1 MPARPIVAVF
11 RHPISLFGMWLST
24 VSALMF
30 LIFFFA
36 DLFGLFSNPYL
47 GIIFF
52 LVLPAVF
59 AIGLVLMPL
68 GVYLRRRRER
78 LGHPVAQWPR
88 IDLNEPWQRT
98 IAFFVLVA
106 TAVNI
111 VVLSLA
117 AYRGIDY
124 MDSVP
129 FCGQVCHKVMH
140 PEFTAY
146 QNGPHA
152 RVACVQCHIG
162 PGAPW
167 FVRSKL
173 SGTRQVFAV
182 LLNTYP
188 RPIPS
193 PVTNLRPA
201 RETCEECHWPE
212 KFTGDKIV
220 SFYDV
225 ADDEASTVTTT
236 SMRLHV
242 GGGSEKYGIAT
253 GIHWHMAPS
262 TRISYW
268 TTDPKRQTI
277 ARVRVEGPGGRTG
290 DFYAPGITE
299 KQLLDLQASGK
310 AEKRQMD
317 CMDCHNRPSHPFTA
331 TAEEAVDEAIGLG
344 RIDKALPFIRRQMV
358 AALKEKYASQ
368 DAAAEAIARSLREFY
383 RAQYAQQYQGFEPAL
398 NQTVTITQNLYR
410 RNVFPSMNVSW
421 GTYANNIGHTDF
433 PGCFRCHDDNHAT
446 KDGKTIPQDCE
457 MCHEMLETPVP
468 ETAPGH

>member
-1 MPARPIVAVF
+1 MPTKPIAAVF
-11 RHPISLFGMWLST
+11 RHPLSLFGLWLSA
-24 VSALMF
+24 VSALLF

-36 DLFGLFSNPYL
+36 DMSGVFVNPYL
-47 GIIFF
+47 GIVFF
-52 LVLPAVF
+52 LVLPAIFV
-59 AIGLVLMPL
+59 AGLALMPL

-78 LGHPVAQWPR
+78 QGRPAAQWPR
-88 IDLNEPWQRT
+88 IDLNEPWQR
-98 IAFFVLVA
+98 AVALFVLVG
-106 TAVNI
+106 TAINV

-117 AYRGIDY
+117 AYRGIEY
-124 MDSVP
+124 MDSVG
-129 FCGQVCHKVMH
+129 FCGQVCHKVMA

-182 LLNTYP
+182 MLSTYP

-193 PVTNLRPA
+193 PVKNLRPA

-220 SFYDV
+220 TFHSF
-225 ADDEASTVTTT
+225 ADDEVNSEATTT
-236 SMRLHV
+236 MRLHV
-242 GGGSEKYGIAT
+242 GGGSEKYGIAS
-253 GIHWHMAPS
+253 GIHWHMDPA
-262 TRISYW
+262 TVITYW

-277 ARVRVEGPGGRTG
+277 PLVQVDDRRRKVKRLFRAADVTPADETEYLEGRKGEQRT
-290 DFYAPGITE
+290 
-299 KQLLDLQASGK
+299 
-310 AEKRQMD
+310 MD

-344 RIDKALPFIRRQMV
+344 RIDRNIPFVRRQMV
-358 AALKEKYASQ
+358 QVLKQKYPSQ
-368 DAAAEAIARSLREFY
+368 DAAADAIARGIRDFY
-383 RAQYAQQYQGFEPAL
+383 RSQYLAQYQRLEGSLNPA
-398 NQTVTITQNLYR
+398 VTITQNLYR
-410 RNVFPSMNVSW
+410 RNVFPQMNVTW

-433 PGCFRCHDDNHAT
+433 PGCFRCHDENHST

-457 MCHEMLETPVP
+457 LCHQMLQ
-468 ETAPGH
+468 

>member
-11 RHPISLFGMWLST
+11 RHPLSLFGMWLSA
-24 VSALMF
+24 VSALLF

-36 DLFGLFSNPYL
+36 DLFGEFSNPYL
-47 GIIFF
+47 GIVFF
-52 LVLPAVF
+52 LVLPGAFVV
-59 AIGLVLMPL
+59 GLMLMPV
-68 GVYLRRRRER
+68 GIYLRRRSER
-78 LGHPVAQWPR
+78 LGRPVARWPR

-98 IAFFVLVA
+98 VAFFVLVA
-106 TAVNI
+106 TAINV
-111 VVLSLA
+111 VVLALA
-117 AYRGIDY
+117 AYRGIEY
-124 MDSVP
+124 MDSVA
-129 FCGQVCHKVMH
+129 FCGQICHKVMH

-182 LLNTYP
+182 TLNTYP

-220 SFYDV
+220 SFYEV
-225 ADDEASTVTTT
+225 ADDEPNTVATTA
-236 SMRLHV
+236 MRLHV

-262 TRISYW
+262 TRIFYW
-268 TTDPKRQTI
+268 TTDPKRQAI
-277 ARVRVEGPGGRTG
+277 AGVSVQGPRGATAEY
-290 DFYAPGITE
+290 FAPGVTRQ
-299 KQLLDLQASGK
+299 QLDAQVTSGK
-310 AEKRQMD
+310 AEYRQMD

-331 TAEEAVDEAIGLG
+331 TAEEAADEAIGLG
-344 RIDKALPFIRRQMV
+344 RIDKGLPFIRRQMV
-358 AALKEKYASQ
+358 AALKQKYATQ
-368 DAAAEAIARSLREFY
+368 DVAADAIRRSLREFY
-383 RAQYAQQYQGFEPAL
+383 RSQYGPQYQTFEAKL
-398 NQTVTITQNLYR
+398 NHAVEITQDLYR
-410 RNVFPSMNVSW
+410 RNVFPTMNVSW

-457 MCHEMLETPVP
+457 MCHQMVEAVGTP
-468 ETAPGH
+468 PGR

>member
-1 MPARPIVAVF
+1 MPARPFVAVF
-11 RHPISLFGMWLST
+11 RHPLSLFGMWLSAVT
-24 VSALMF
+24 ALLF
-30 LIFFFA
+30 LVFFFA
-36 DLFGLFSNPYL
+36 DLFGLFNNPYL
-47 GIIFF
+47 GIVFF
-52 LVLPAVF
+52 LLLPGVF
-59 AIGLVLMPL
+59 VFGLVLMPI

-78 LGHPVAQWPR
+78 HGKPAAQWPR

-98 IAFFVLVA
+98 VAFTVLVA
-106 TAVNI
+106 TGINV
-111 VVLSLA
+111 VVLALA
-117 AYRGIDY
+117 AYRGIEY
-124 MDSVP
+124 MDSVG
-129 FCGQVCHKVMH
+129 FCGQVCHSVMH

-182 LLNTYP
+182 TLNTYP

-220 SFYDV
+220 SFYSV
-225 ADDEASTVTTT
+225 ADDDANTVTTT

-262 TRISYW
+262 TRIHYY

-277 ARVRVEGPGGRTG
+277 AAVVVEGPSGRRQE
-290 DFYAPGITE
+290 YLAPGSTL
-299 KQLLDLQASGK
+299 KQLEQQVASGK
-310 AEKRQMD
+310 AEYRTMD

-331 TAEEAVDEAIGLG
+331 TADEAVDEAFGLG
-344 RIDKALPFIRRQMV
+344 RIDKNLPFIRRQMV
-358 AALKEKYASQ
+358 AALKQKYATQ
-368 DAAAEAIARSLREFY
+368 DAAAAAIATSLRDYY
-383 RAQYAQQYQGFEPAL
+383 RSQYAQQYQGWEPKL
-398 NQTVTITQNLYR
+398 NQAITIAQSLYR
-410 RNVFPSMNVSW
+410 RNVFPTMNVSW
-421 GTYANNIGHTDF
+421 GTYSNNLGHTDF
-433 PGCFRCHDDNHAT
+433 PGCFRCHDENHASS
-446 KDGKTIPQDCE
+446 DGKTISQDCE
-457 MCHEMLETPVP
+457 LCHQML
-468 ETAPGH
+468 

>member
-1 MPARPIVAVF
+1 MPAKPIVAVF
-11 RHPISLFGMWLST
+11 RHPVSLFGMWLSA
-24 VSALMF
+24 VSALLF

-36 DLFGLFSNPYL
+36 DLFSLFSNPYL
-47 GIIFF
+47 GIVFF
-52 LVLPAVF
+52 LVLPGIFVF
-59 AIGLVLMPL
+59 GLLLMPL

-78 LGHPVAQWPR
+78 LGRPLAQWPR

-98 IAFFVLVA
+98 VVFFVFVA

-117 AYRGIDY
+117 AYRGIEY
-124 MDSVP
+124 MDSVG
-129 FCGQVCHKVMH
+129 FCGQVCHSVMH

-182 LLNTYP
+182 VLNTYP

-220 SFYDV
+220 TFHDV
-225 ADDEASTVTTT
+225 ADDEANTDTTT
-236 SMRLHV
+236 TMRVHV
-242 GGGSEKYGIAT
+242 GGGSEKYGLAT
-253 GIHWHMAPS
+253 GIHWHMDPA
-262 TRISYW
+262 TRITYK

-277 ARVRVEGPGGRTG
+277 PYVEVADRRGVRVFR
-290 DFYAPGITE
+290 APGVT
-299 KQLLDLQASGK
+299 D
-310 AEKRQMD
+310 AELARAVSRSMD

-331 TAEEAVDEAIGLG
+331 TAEAAVDEAIGLE
-344 RIDKALPFIRRQMV
+344 RIDKGLPFIRRQMV
-358 AALKEKYASQ
+358 AALKQKYQTQ

-383 RAQYAQQYQGFEPAL
+383 RGQYAAQYQGFEPKL
-398 NQTVTITQNLYR
+398 NEAITIAQNLYR
-410 RNVFPSMNVSW
+410 RNVFPTMNVSW

-433 PGCFRCHDDNHAT
+433 PGCFRCHDENHST

-457 MCHEMLETPVP
+457 LCHQMLE
-468 ETAPGH
+468 AGR

>member
-1 MPARPIVAVF
+1 MPARSIAAVF
-11 RHPISLFGMWLST
+11 RHPVSLFGMWLSAA
-24 VSALMF
+24 SAVLF
-30 LIFFFA
+30 VIFFAA
-36 DLFGLFSNPYL
+36 DLFGLFNNPYL
-47 GIIFF
+47 GIVFF
-52 LVLPAVF
+52 VVLPTTFVF
-59 AIGLVLMPL
+59 GLVLMPV
-68 GVYLRRRRER
+68 GIYLRRRRER
-78 LGHPVAQWPR
+78 RGKPMAEWPR
-88 IDLNEPWQRT
+88 IDLNQPRHR
-98 IAFFVLVA
+98 AVAVFLLVVTGGNMVILA
-106 TAVNI
+106 
-111 VVLSLA
+111 LA
-117 AYRGIDY
+117 AYRGIEY

-129 FCGQVCHKVMH
+129 FCGQVCHSVMH

-182 LLNTYP
+182 TLNTYP

-220 SFYDV
+220 SFHGV
-225 ADDEASTVTTT
+225 ADDEANTVTTT
-236 SMRLHV
+236 SLRLHV

-262 TRISYW
+262 TRITYV

-277 ARVRVEGPGGRTG
+277 AMVTVEAAGR
-290 DFYAPGITE
+290 
-299 KQLLDLQASGK
+299 GK
-310 AEKRQMD
+310 REYLAAGVSEADAREYRAGRKGETRPMD

-344 RIDKALPFIRRQMV
+344 RIDKNLPFIRRQIV
-358 AALKEKYASQ
+358 AALKQKYATQ
-368 DAAAEAIARSLREFY
+368 DAAADAIGRSLRNFY
-383 RAQYAQQYQGFEPAL
+383 RTQYAQQYPAFEPKVA
-398 NQTVTITQNLYR
+398 QAVTIAQSVYR
-410 RNVFPSMNVSW
+410 RNVFPTMNVTW

-457 MCHEMLETPVP
+457 LCHQML
-468 ETAPGH
+468 

>member
-1 MPARPIVAVF
+1 MPAKPIVAVF
-11 RHPISLFGMWLST
+11 RHPLSLFGMWLSAA
-24 VSALMF
+24 SALLF

-36 DLFGLFSNPYL
+36 DLFNLTSNPYL
-47 GIIFF
+47 GIVFF
-52 LVLPAVF
+52 LVLPGIFVF
-59 AIGLVLMPL
+59 GLVLMPL

-78 LGHPVAQWPR
+78 LGRPLAQWPR

-98 IAFFVLVA
+98 VAFFVFVA

-117 AYRGIDY
+117 AYRGIEY
-124 MDSVP
+124 MDSVG

-167 FVRSKL
+167 FVKSKL

-182 LLNTYP
+182 VLNTYP

-220 SFYDV
+220 TFHQF
-225 ADDEASTVTTT
+225 ADDETNTESTTT
-236 SMRLHV
+236 MRIHV

-262 TRISYW
+262 TRIRYV

-277 ARVRVEGPGGRTG
+277 ASVTVEGPHGQTRE
-290 DFYAPGITE
+290 FRAPDVIDA
-299 KQLLDLQASGK
+299 QLAKGESRL
-310 AEKRQMD
+310 MD

-331 TAEEAVDEAIGLG
+331 TAEESVDEAMGLG
-344 RIDKALPFIRRQMV
+344 LVDRSIPYIRRQMV
-358 AALKEKYASQ
+358 AALKQKYPTQ
-368 DAAAEAIARSLREFY
+368 EAAADAIARSLRDFY
-383 RAQYAQQYQGFEPAL
+383 RTRSGAGSGLQAGTSPDAAFGPKLEKAIIIAQS
-398 NQTVTITQNLYR
+398 LYR
-410 RNVFPSMNVSW
+410 RNVFPTMNVSW

-433 PGCFRCHDDNHAT
+433 PGCFRCHDENHST

-457 MCHEMLETPVP
+457 LCHQMLE
-468 ETAPGH
+468 GSR